1 METELRFALSPDAR
15 RTIERYVASHD
26 EAASLAG
33 SRTERTTYYDTSDF
47 ALRQAG
53 LGLAIGHRA
62 DDPGKSVQIVKTGG
76 DGSSLHHQ
84 KWEWSIADAAP
95 ERARL
100 EEVPGLLSV
109 LKNGGDLQPIF
120 HADVR
125 RCRRLL
131 HPDGGNVEL
140 TLDEGVVVAERQS
153 EPLSELA
160 LELKQGSEESLL
172 HLGLELVQAA
182 PLSLQI
188 ESTAD
193 HGYRLCNGHGL
204 RAHKAVPVAVDP
216 QVSAA
221 DGFARLAA
229 SVLAHLLVNQPAAL
243 RGEQA
248 EGVHQM
254 RVAIRRLRTLLVLF
268 APLIEEHGRRR
279 FTGELRRLGD
289 CLGRAR
295 DWDVLA
301 SETLPRAEAD
311 GVDRG
316 WTEPLRIAAE
326 EQRHAAHQAAKKAI
340 GEPEFARF
348 VLAFRLWSGGA
359 VAALLPRARDLPLRR
374 TASSLLDRLEN
385 KVVRRLDRSDA
396 DDPASLH
403 ALRKSVKKLRYGI
416 EYLDVLFGREPRRY
430 LKHANALQKKLG
442 ALNDLE
448 TAQHRLA
455 GLAGDGRLDLVPATG
470 ALINWVEARRP
481 KLLEKALKA
490 RATYCR
496 EDPFWR

>member
-1 METELRFALSPDAR
+1 METELRFALSPHAR
-15 RTIERYVASHD
+15 RIIERYVALHE
-26 EAASLAG
+26 EAASPAA
-33 SRTERTTYYDTSDF
+33 SRAERTTYYDTADL

-53 LGLAIGHRA
+53 LDLTIRHRA
-62 DDPGKSVQIVKTGG
+62 DGAGKYVQTVETGE

-95 ERARL
+95 DRACL

-109 LKNGGDLQPIF
+109 LKNGDDLRPLF
-120 HADVR
+120 HADVQ

-140 TLDEGVVVAERQS
+140 TLDQGVVVAERQS

-160 LELKQGSEESLL
+160 LQLKQGSEESLL
-172 HLGLELVQAA
+172 HLGLDLVQAA

-188 ESTAD
+188 ESTAG
-193 HGYRLCNGHGL
+193 HGYRLCNSHGL
-204 RAHKAVPVAVDP
+204 RAHKAVPVAVDRHAS
-216 QVSAA
+216 VD
-221 DGFARLAA
+221 DGFTRLAG
-229 SVLAHLLVNQPAAL
+229 SVLAHLLANQPAAL
-243 RGEQA
+243 RGEQT

-254 RVAIRRLRTLLVLF
+254 RVAIRRLRSLLVLF
-268 APLIEEHGRRR
+268 APLVEEYGRRR

-289 CLGRAR
+289 CLGLAR

-301 SETLPRAEAD
+301 SETLPQAEAD

-316 WTEPLRIAAE
+316 WIEPLRIAADG
-326 EQRHAAHQAAKKAI
+326 QRHAAHQAAKKAI

-348 VLAFRLWSGGA
+348 VLAFRLWSGGPA
-359 VAALLPRARDLPLRR
+359 VALAPHDRNLPLRQL
-374 TASSLLDRLEN
+374 APHLLDRLED
-385 KVVRRLDRSDA
+385 KVAKRLDRSDA

-403 ALRKSVKKLRYGI
+403 ALRKSTKKLRYGI
-416 EYLDVLFGREPRRY
+416 EYLDALLGSKASRYVKRCNVLQR
-430 LKHANALQKKLG
+430 KLG

-448 TAQHRLA
+448 TAQRRLV

-490 RATYCR
+490 RAAYCR